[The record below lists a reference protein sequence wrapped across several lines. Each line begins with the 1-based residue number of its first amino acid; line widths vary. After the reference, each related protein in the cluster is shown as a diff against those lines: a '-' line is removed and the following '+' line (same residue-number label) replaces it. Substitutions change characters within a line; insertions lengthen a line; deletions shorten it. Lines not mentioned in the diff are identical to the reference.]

1 MVKTALFPQFLLD
14 IELVPGPVWQVV
26 YVMKVC
32 CLLLYYHLPFKMLY
46 VRSTLLTQMIPS
58 VVSHMSNVIS
68 NSQLLYMNIWCNQH

>member
-1 MVKTALFPQFLLD
+1 MVKTALFPQFPLD
-14 IELVPGPVWQVV
+14 IEVVPGPVWQVV

-32 CLLLYYHLPFKMLY
+32 CVLLYYHLPCKMRY
-46 VRSTLLTQMIPS
+46 ARSTLLTQIPS